1 LLSFYFLLE
10 FKYTVVMSS
19 WIYHRLNLKLIF
31 LSFTTHLSLSIYI
44 KHLCKERIHYNWN
57 HSQTGPRQHVPL
69 IEKHSCFQ
77 RSPNCIFFLFIKCP
91 IYQRQTTLIDS
102 GEDYARQNK
111 NMSNTLLCAVIYSV
125 HTCF

>member
-1 LLSFYFLLE
+1 MRANFIKTELQNLLNEVELLW
-10 FKYTVVMSS
+10 T
-19 WIYHRLNLKLIF
+19 
-31 LSFTTHLSLSIYI
+31 
-44 KHLCKERIHYNWN
+44 
-57 HSQTGPRQHVPL
+57 RQHVPL
-69 IEKHSCFQ
+69 IDKHSCFQ
-77 RSPNCIFFLFIKCP
+77 RGPNCIFFFFIKCP

>member
-1 LLSFYFLLE
+1 LLSFFFLLE
-10 FKYTVVMSS
+10 FKYAVVVSR
-19 WIYHRLNLKLIF
+19 WIYQRLNLKLIF

-69 IEKHSCFQ
+69 IDKHSCFQ
-77 RSPNCIFFLFIKCP
+77 RGPNCIFFFFIKCP